1 MADEEFMG
9 QVFSGNDIALLVEFE
24 SLLALKEKGERPL
37 AVCPLVEKFP
47 VQFVLEGMPLSH
59 A

>member
-1 MADEEFMG
+1 MADDEFMG
-9 QVFSGNDIALLVEFE
+9 QVFAGNDITLLVEYVR
-24 SLLALKEKGERPL
+24 LPALNEKGDWPL